1 MNSIKAIETRYK
13 GYLMRSRLEAR
24 WATFFDK
31 LGIKWEYEKEGFQF
45 DGHFYLPDF
54 YLPELGIWC
63 EIKGTLDGSKALKL
77 AESFHEHDNAI
88 CVVVGTPGDEQI
100 YFYGGRSAECGIGT
114 HEDRNSKWM
123 ISTTG
128 KATLN
133 VHSRGDPIY
142 EDIECNIYLPL
153 LNMDESSISDYMIKK
168 AIAVAR
174 SARFEFGDK

>member
-31 LGIKWEYEKEGFQF
+31 LDIKWEYEKEGFQF

-63 EIKGTLDGSKALKL
+63 EIKGTLDGSNALEL
-77 AESFHEHDNAI
+77 AKSFRENDKAI
-88 CVVVGTPGDEQI
+88 CVIIGTPGDEKI
-100 YFYGGRSAECGIGT
+100 HFYGWDSNDETCGIY
-114 HEDRNSKWM
+114 EDDNSKWI
-123 ISTTG
+123 ISISG
-128 KATLN
+128 EATLN
-133 VHSRGDPIY
+133 VNPKGRDIY
-142 EDIECNIYLPL
+142 SDSEFCINLPML
-153 LNMDESSISDYMIKK
+153 TMTESSISDYKIRK
-168 AIAVAR
+168 AVMAAR